1 MSEEYDLFINGEPV
15 HVVGLGTNPLL
26 AVLRDELRL
35 RGSRF
40 GCGTEE
46 CGACMVLIDGE
57 PSFSCTR
64 AIETLAGKTVTTVE
78 GLSRDGV
85 LSPLQQAFLDEQA
98 GQCGYCLSGILISAT
113 ALLATNPRPTRSEI
127 AAALDRH
134 LCRCGV
140 HNRIM
145 RAVARA
151 ALASEASGQ
160 RGNSMVRAPDTRPEP
175 GSSARAAAA
184 SGAQP

>member
-1 MSEEYDLFINGEPV
+1 MSEGYDLIVNGEPV
-15 HVVGLGTNPLL
+15 HVDGDGTRPLL
-26 AVLRDELRL
+26 AVLRDELAL

-64 AIETLAGKTVTTVE
+64 AIESLAGKTVSTVE
-78 GLSRDGV
+78 GLSCDGV

-98 GQCGYCLSGILISAT
+98 GQCGYCLSGILISAA
-113 ALLATNPRPTRSEI
+113 ALLARNPRPSRSEI
-127 AAALDRH
+127 ATALDHH

-140 HNRIM
+140 HNRVM
-145 RAVARA
+145 RAV
-151 ALASEASGQ
+151 
-160 RGNSMVRAPDTRPEP
+160 
-175 GSSARAAAA
+175 ARAAAA

>member
-1 MSEEYDLFINGEPV
+1 MSEEYSFVVNGRPV
-15 HVVGLGTNPLL
+15 SVNADGTAPLL
-26 AVLRDELRL
+26 SVLRDELRL
-35 RGSRF
+35 RGSKF
-40 GCGTEE
+40 GCGTEQ

-57 PSFSCTR
+57 PSFSCAR
-64 AIETLAGKTVTTVE
+64 AIESLAGKSVTTVE
-78 GLSRDGV
+78 GLSPGGS

-98 GQCGYCLSGILISAT
+98 GQCGYCLSGILISAA
-113 ALLATNPRPTRSEI
+113 ALLARNPTPSRGEI

-151 ALASEASGQ
+151 GALIGA
-160 RGNSMVRAPDTRPEP
+160 RP
-175 GSSARAAAA
+175 
-184 SGAQP
+184 

>member
-1 MSEEYDLFINGEPV
+1 VSDGVDLIVNGKSV
-15 HVVGLGTNPLL
+15 HVRADGTTPLL
-26 AVLRDELRL
+26 QVLRNELEL

-40 GCGTEE
+40 GCGTEQ

-57 PSFSCTR
+57 PAFSCTR
-64 AIETLAGKTVTTVE
+64 SIESVAGKRVTTVE
-78 GLSRDGV
+78 GLASGGS
-85 LSPLQQAFLDEQA
+85 LSPLQQAFVDEQA
-98 GQCGYCLSGILISAT
+98 GQCGYCLAGILISAA
-113 ALLATNPRPTRSEI
+113 ALLARNPRPSRSEI

-151 ALASEASGQ
+151 GASIGAL
-160 RGNSMVRAPDTRPEP
+160 P
-175 GSSARAAAA
+175 
-184 SGAQP
+184 